1 MRIPGGIFFP
11 EDVMRPGHDHVEELK
26 LGDAVSA
33 LLNECRMILP
43 GVQTLF
49 GFQLIAV
56 YQPPF
61 FEMLTPREQH
71 LHLFALGL
79 IALSAA
85 LIMAPAAYHR
95 QTAPRQASE
104 GFIRLASWFLLIA
117 LVPLVLGISIDFYL
131 VARLVR
137 VDRALSILL
146 AILLGLMFVV
156 AWYVL
161 PHWSV
166 LHRFT
171 GMEDK

>member
-1 MRIPGGIFFP
+1 MKIGRSHAADDQI
-11 EDVMRPGHDHVEELK
+11 EELK

-43 GVQTLF
+43 GVQSLF

-61 FEMLTPREQH
+61 FDKLTLTEQH
-71 LHLFALGL
+71 LHLLALGL
-79 IALSAA
+79 VALAAA

-95 QTAPRQASE
+95 QTAPRQASN

-117 LVPLVLGISIDFYL
+117 LAPLVLGIALDFYL
-131 VARLVR
+131 LERLVR
-137 VDRALSILL
+137 IDSVLSIVLAVLL
-146 AILLGLMFVV
+146 AAMFVV

-161 PHWSV
+161 PRLNI
-166 LHRFT
+166 LHRIT
-171 GMEDK
+171 GTEE

>member
-1 MRIPGGIFFP
+1 MRSKHAQT
-11 EDVMRPGHDHVEELK
+11 EDLQ

-43 GVQTLF
+43 GVQSLF

-61 FEMLTPREQH
+61 FDKLTTTEQYI
-71 LHLFALGL
+71 HLFALGL
-79 IALSAA
+79 VALAAA

-117 LVPLVLGISIDFYL
+117 LAPLVLGIALDFYL
-131 VARLVR
+131 LERLVQLD
-137 VDRALSILL
+137 VGLSIAL
-146 AILLGLMFVV
+146 AILLAAIFVV

-161 PHWSV
+161 PHLSL
-166 LHRFT
+166 LHRIT
-171 GMEDK
+171 GVEE

>member
-1 MRIPGGIFFP
+1 MK
-11 EDVMRPGHDHVEELK
+11 PGHDHIEELK

-43 GVQTLF
+43 GVQSLF

-61 FEMLTPREQH
+61 FEKLTGPEQR
-71 LHLFALGL
+71 LHLFALVL
-79 IALSAA
+79 VAVAAA

-104 GFIRLASWFLLIA
+104 GFIRLASWFLLLA
-117 LVPLVLGISIDFYL
+117 LLPLLIGISFDFYL
-131 VARLVR
+131 LCRLIRLDIGLSIV
-137 VDRALSILL
+137 LSILL
-146 AILLGLMFVV
+146 GAIFIV

-161 PHWSV
+161 PHLPV
-166 LHRFT
+166 LQGIT
-171 GMEDK
+171 GKE

>member
-1 MRIPGGIFFP
+1 MRAGQ
-11 EDVMRPGHDHVEELK
+11 DHMEQLK
-26 LGDAVSA
+26 LGEAVSA

-43 GVQTLF
+43 GVQSLF

-61 FEMLTPREQH
+61 FEKLTPSEQH

-79 IALSAA
+79 VALAAA

-117 LVPLVLGISIDFYL
+117 LLPLLVGISLDFYL
-131 VARLVR
+131 LCRLVR
-137 VDRALSILL
+137 LDTALSVLLSVLL
-146 AILLGLMFVV
+146 AAIFVV

-161 PHWSV
+161 PHLRV
-166 LHRFT
+166 LQQIT
-171 GMEDK
+171 GKE